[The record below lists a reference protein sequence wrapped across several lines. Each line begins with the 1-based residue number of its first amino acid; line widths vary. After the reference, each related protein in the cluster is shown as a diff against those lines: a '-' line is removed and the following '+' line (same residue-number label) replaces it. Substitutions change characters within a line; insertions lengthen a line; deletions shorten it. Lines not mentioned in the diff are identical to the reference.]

1 MSNSRRD
8 ELWDRLTDAALREA
22 LGGKRPGGHK
32 AQVGSVMPGS
42 RAAKGRGAGAGK
54 HKPPTSAERAGW
66 MRPGDQPRGSALKA
80 LVVATCVVVGLTLVM
95 VINHAAGDR
104 PWFWPV
110 AKQEVAVHDS
120 LSVRTRSESDV
131 GVLSIEGYHDSNVN
145 GQLPDGSGAGQ
156 LRGQAGPWNNRASG
170 RGEGF
175 THGHNK
181 GLPENAWVYDPKP
194 HSVGDLV
201 IPLPSP
207 SYTPSGAPFGNNIG
221 GSGTALRAPGTTLN
235 PVGATATKLKMR
247 EAGEAAARM
256 ELRVVT
262 DGTENTVR
270 TGERSDKLDRS
281 RKVLAEASAV
291 ASKDPARVS
300 RLKQVMEG
308 KDFDSL
314 VDLVTTT
321 IKPESWNEAGKPI
334 DVDGEDVALA
344 LRTIAGTEVAP
355 EVVKEIA
362 DRIRDGRGA
371 GPGQGGDRYQP
382 IYENRFLAVGH
393 NPLSTFSI
401 DVDTASYSKV
411 RRIIFQH
418 GELPPPDAVR
428 LEEFVNYHVYR
439 YAGPEAA
446 PVGADSRR
454 RSSATDAGSA
464 PGSSATGVASY
475 KGEAAY
481 KGQAAKKHPFA
492 VHGDVAA
499 CPWQPGHKLLR
510 IAIKG
515 REIKNE
521 DRPPSNLVFLV
532 DVSGSMDEHDKLP
545 LVKKGLK
552 TLVQRLRAT
561 DRVAIVVYAGDA
573 GLVLPSTPGNEKAKI
588 LGVLDSLKPEG
599 STNGAQGIH
608 LAYDIAAQ
616 NFLKEGTNRVILAT
630 DGDFNVGTTSDAEL
644 VRLVEERAKGK
655 VFLTTLGFGIGNHN
669 DSMLEQIADKG
680 NGQCAYIDTELETYK
695 VFVEQLSGTLVTIA
709 KDVKIQ
715 VEFNPA
721 KVAAYRLLGYEN
733 RMLRTEDFKDDTK
746 DAGEIGAG
754 HTVTALYEI
763 VPVPSAT
770 GPLEAPPV
778 EEAEATELKYQK
790 PAELTPAAH
799 SGELLTVHLRYKQPE
814 ADKSQPLDV
823 PVKDAEV
830 AFGKAP
836 GDFQFAAAV
845 ASFGMILRN
854 SQYRGSAS
862 YDNVLELAKAGLKD
876 DDHGYR
882 AEFVDLVKRAKEIS
896 EKKK

>member
-1 MSNSRRD
+1 MSDNRRD
-8 ELWDRLTDAALREA
+8 DLWDRLTDAALREA
-22 LGGKRPGGHK
+22 LGGKRPKGHK
-32 AQVGSVMPGS
+32 AQLGGVTPAS
-42 RAAKGRGAGAGK
+42 RAGKSRGAGAGK
-54 HKPPTSAERAGW
+54 GKRPTSADRAGW
-66 MRPGDQPRGSALKA
+66 MRAGEPRGSALKV
-80 LVVATCVVVGLTLVM
+80 LVVSTCVVVGLALVIA
-95 VINHAAGDR
+95 INHAAGDR
-104 PWFWPV
+104 PWLWPV
-110 AKQEVAVHDS
+110 AKHEVTVLDGDS
-120 LSVRTRSESDV
+120 SMMQSENDLRNRWLSGQLHADTNREELPASKSRVRPYLFSDELV
-131 GVLSIEGYHDSNVN
+131 DGGEQFGGSAKGGGYRASQSGGGWAASRREGFARN
-145 GQLPDGSGAGQ
+145 GQPPGRDSGVSKPYYEMSGERRHAQSAQKLIRDQQQIDDLILSGSGTPPGTPP
-156 LRGQAGPWNNRASG
+156 RGV
-170 RGEGF
+170 
-175 THGHNK
+175 GHQPFI
-181 GLPENAWVYDPKP
+181 LDPKP
-194 HSVGDLV
+194 DRPV
-201 IPLPSP
+201 IM
-207 SYTPSGAPFGNNIG
+207 IG
-221 GSGTALRAPGTTLN
+221 GRPGHPESGTPGT
-235 PVGATATKLKMR
+235 AD
-247 EAGEAAARM
+247 GEAKPADNAPAGDTSNIVILSN
-256 ELRVVT
+256 EV
-262 DGTENTVR
+262 DG
-270 TGERSDKLDRS
+270 
-281 RKVLAEASAV
+281 KVLAELT
-291 ASKDPARVS
+291 K
-300 RLKQVMEG
+300 LK
-308 KDFDSL
+308 L
-314 VDLVTTT
+314 
-321 IKPESWNEAGKPI
+321 EA
-334 DVDGEDVALA
+334 VDGGTVALA
-344 LRTIAGTEVAP
+344 LRAVTGKEAEP
-355 EVVKEIA
+355 EVIKGFLEKA
-362 DRIRDGRGA
+362 KDGRGA

-382 IYENRFLAVGH
+382 IYENRFLTVGN

-411 RRIIFQH
+411 RRILFQH

-439 YAGPEAA
+439 YAGPEVVAKAA
-446 PVGADSRR
+446 G
-454 RSSATDAGSA
+454 
-464 PGSSATGVASY
+464 
-475 KGEAAY
+475 
-481 KGQAAKKHPFA
+481 AAKSHPFA

-499 CPWQPGHKLLR
+499 CPWRPEHKLLR

-532 DVSGSMDEHDKLP
+532 DVSGSMDEPDRLP

-561 DRVAIVVYAGDA
+561 DRVAIVVYAGAA

-630 DGDFNVGTTSDAEL
+630 DGDFNVGTTSDGEL
-644 VRLVEERAKGK
+644 VRLVEERAMEK

-721 KVAAYRLLGYEN
+721 KVVAYRLLGYEN

-763 VPVPSAT
+763 VPVAIVR
-770 GPLEAPPV
+770 GPVEAPV
-778 EEAEATELKYQK
+778 GETETTELKYQK
-790 PAELTPAAH
+790 PAELTAAAR

-830 AFGKAP
+830 ELGKAP
-836 GDFQFAAAV
+836 DDFRFAAAV

-854 SQYRGSAS
+854 SQYRGTAT
-862 YDNVLELAKAGLKD
+862 YDNVLELAKAGLAD
-876 DDHGYR
+876 DEHGYR
-882 AEFVDLVKRAKEIS
+882 AEFIDLVKRAKEIAEGRKDGG
-896 EKKK
+896 EKKP